1 MSTVESI
8 KKKLEQDWF
17 DFLKRNS
24 KKLSTNVIDGASPPS
39 VFVGHKGYPKVRVG
53 PMVPPIHG
61 NTSILDNPEG
71 WTGKS
76 LEEIVNYRMN
86 LIRGILRSDVNDLS
100 NKYIESLQEISM
112 SMNPVESSVTFDK
125 YPLISSNIFS
135 PSKDMTIPSMLTV
148 PVTKFLSYQVKA
160 DRRIERVYDDSDMKS
175 TDAML
180 DLYHRGISISQI
192 SKLLSMGMVGRKK
205 SRRLVPTRWGI
216 SATDQS
222 ISDRLIAEIKHF
234 SGVDSYMVFAY
245 FHLANR
251 YSVILVPSS
260 EWSFEMAE
268 SWFDT
273 NGNIAQASD
282 YEGSKGL
289 RHYPKIAGAYF
300 AGRLAAVEYLHRV
313 RRLAAVLILR
323 EILPEYVYPLGVWQ
337 VREGIRMAMK
347 GRPENF
353 SDFGSSLRFVTIGS
367 SVSIREW
374 VRISRLFHEMNSQK
388 RISDWIKP
396 EY

>member
-1 MSTVESI
+1 
-8 KKKLEQDWF
+8 
-17 DFLKRNS
+17 
-24 KKLSTNVIDGASPPS
+24 
-39 VFVGHKGYPKVRVG
+39 
-53 PMVPPIHG
+53 
-61 NTSILDNPEG
+61 
-71 WTGKS
+71 
-76 LEEIVNYRMN
+76 
-86 LIRGILRSDVNDLS
+86 
-100 NKYIESLQEISM
+100 
-112 SMNPVESSVTFDK
+112 
-125 YPLISSNIFS
+125 
-135 PSKDMTIPSMLTV
+135 
-148 PVTKFLSYQVKA
+148 
-160 DRRIERVYDDSDMKS
+160 VYDDSDMKS

-234 SGVDSYMVFAY
+234 SGVDSYMVFTY

-260 EWSFEMAE
+260 VWSFEMAE
-268 SWFDT
+268 SWFDM

-289 RHYPKIAGAYF
+289 RHYPNIAGAYF

-313 RRLAAVLILR
+313 RRLAAVLIFR

-347 GRPENF
+347 GRSESFN
-353 SDFGSSLRFVTIGS
+353 DFGSSLRFVTIGS

-374 VRISRLFHEMNSQK
+374 VRNSRLFREMNSQK
-388 RISDWIKP
+388 RISDWI
-396 EY
+396 

>member
-1 MSTVESI
+1 TGRS
-8 KKKLEQDWF
+8 
-17 DFLKRNS
+17 
-24 KKLSTNVIDGASPPS
+24 
-39 VFVGHKGYPKVRVG
+39 
-53 PMVPPIHG
+53 
-61 NTSILDNPEG
+61 LD
-71 WTGKS
+71 
-76 LEEIVNYRMN
+76 EIVNYRMN

-125 YPLISSNIFS
+125 NPLVTSNIFAS
-135 PSKDMTIPSMLTV
+135 SKDVTIPSMLTA
-148 PVTKFLSYQVKA
+148 PVTKFLSHQVKA
-160 DRRIERVYDDSDMKS
+160 DRRIQRVYDDSDMKS

-234 SGVDSYMVFAY
+234 SGVDSYMVFTY

-260 EWSFEMAE
+260 VWSFEMAE

-289 RHYPKIAGAYF
+289 RHYPNIAGAYF
-300 AGRLAAVEYLHRV
+300 AGRLAAVEYL
-313 RRLAAVLILR
+313 
-323 EILPEYVYPLGVWQ
+323 
-337 VREGIRMAMK
+337 
-347 GRPENF
+347 
-353 SDFGSSLRFVTIGS
+353 
-367 SVSIREW
+367 
-374 VRISRLFHEMNSQK
+374 
-388 RISDWIKP
+388 
-396 EY
+396 